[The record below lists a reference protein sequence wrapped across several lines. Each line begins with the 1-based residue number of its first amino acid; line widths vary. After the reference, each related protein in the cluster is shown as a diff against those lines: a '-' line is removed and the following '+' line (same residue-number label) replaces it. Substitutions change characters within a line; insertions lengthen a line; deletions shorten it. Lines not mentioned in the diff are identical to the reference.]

1 MSNDA
6 EVRQLNALQFKEET
20 SELLQSL
27 LPQSRRVLNRVS
39 DALEA
44 EDEFRLFAVM
54 DAGVVIGAVCLD
66 ASDFYLTLAGSI
78 PDRAAPQLIHN
89 IVAEFGSEFDC
100 LRGCDG
106 PPEAVLALT
115 KAQQSVRDCEVLTR
129 PPLEMMI
136 LEHEPKPPIGVPG
149 TLRAVERKDRI
160 LPTLALWFKQ
170 FEQDTQ
176 ENAYNGTD
184 GHCSQIT
191 ADLAAAAGRRDLF
204 VWVVKEKPVA
214 MVILG
219 RSRPKQVFC
228 VFTVPHHRGRGYGQA
243 ATAAACAEFRKRT
256 GGAEPI
262 MLSAVSKFGA
272 SRVYERC
279 GFRSAGWLHGVAFQ
293 NSAAICA

>member
-1 MSNDA
+1 MSDGA
-6 EVRQLNALQFKEET
+6 EVRQLSALQFKEET
-20 SELLQSL
+20 SDLLRSL
-27 LPQSRRVLNRVS
+27 LPQSRRVLNRAS
-39 DALEA
+39 DALESE
-44 EDEFRLFAVM
+44 EDFRLFAVT
-54 DAGVVIGAVCLD
+54 DRGVVIGAVCLD
-66 ASDFYLTLAGSI
+66 ASDFYLLLAGSV
-78 PDRAAPQLIHN
+78 PDQAAPQLIHN
-89 IVAEFGSEFDC
+89 IVDEFGSEFDC

-106 PPEAVLALT
+106 PPEAVQALT
-115 KAQQSVRDCEVLTR
+115 RAQQCLKGCEVVTR

-136 LEHEPKPPIGVPG
+136 LEHEPKAPIGVPG
-149 TLRAVERKDRI
+149 MLRAVERKDKI

-176 ENAYNGTD
+176 ENAYSSID
-184 GHCSQIT
+184 GSSQLT
-191 ADLAAAAGRRDLF
+191 SDLAAAAGRRDLF

-256 GGAEPI
+256 NGAEPI

-279 GFRSAGWLHGVAFQ
+279 GFRSAGWLHGVSFQ
-293 NSAAICA
+293 NSAAACA